1 MKPVFAIQ
9 IRREINL
16 KQPWL
21 TLWEWKKI
29 SWNLWKSSST
39 SLKKSNTDLWWL
51 TIRITSK
58 NINS

>member
-1 MKPVFAIQ
+1 MSIKEECLSNSKRNMKPVFAIQ

-39 SLKKSNTDLWWL
+39 SLKKS
-51 TIRITSK
+51 
-58 NINS
+58 